1 MGEPEQGIDDVKV
14 KIGKVDARRDTIVAG
29 RDVILTRVMSEEY
42 GEWMDDSGIPLH
54 QMPFSTWENLSDHP
68 DFEVEDFVDFW
79 KTTQGL
85 ITMLSN
91 VMPRGMPAV
100 PTYLFKI
107 YFELCGEMG
116 KVGKGDL
123 LDSKHHEAIMA
134 MKRRIWM
141 REAASRIILELRD
154 FSLYLIIPIWIS
166 VWYVKR
172 TPWLNEIAVEI
183 WNSTG

>member
-29 RDVILTRVMSEEY
+29 RDVILTRDMPEEY
-42 GEWMDDSGIPLH
+42 GDWMDAADISLH

-68 DFEVEDFVDFW
+68 DYGVEEVVETW
-79 KTTQGL
+79 EMLLKA
-85 ITMLSN
+85 ITMTSN
-91 VMPRGMPAV
+91 MMPRGMPAV
-100 PTYLFKI
+100 PTYLFEI
-107 YFELCGEMG
+107 YFTLCGEMA

-123 LDSKHHEAIMA
+123 LAGKHHEAIMA

-141 REAASRIILELRD
+141 RKAASRIILELRD